1 MATNKKIDD
10 KSIMTFTKKW
20 VNRLLWFGVVWI
32 TWSYILASF
41 GKETIA
47 EALSQTVAEV
57 IIATVLGYLCKAF
70 FETYSQKKN
79 ELKEKEFNM
88 RKESESIDET
98 VDEVSEN

>member
-88 RKESESIDET
+88 RNESESIDET
-98 VDEVSEN
+98 VDEDSEN

>member
-1 MATNKKIDD
+1 MATKKKLDD
-10 KSIMTFTKKW
+10 KLIMTFTKKW
-20 VNRLLWFGVVWI
+20 VNRLLWFGVIWI

-79 ELKEKEFNM
+79 ELKEKEMKIEN
-88 RKESESIDET
+88 ETIDED
-98 VDEVSEN
+98 VES

>member
-1 MATNKKIDD
+1 MKDIKLND
-10 KSIMTFTKKW
+10 KYIRTFTKKW
-20 VNRLLWFGVVWI
+20 VNRLLWFGVIWI

-79 ELKEKEFNM
+79 ELKEKEMKLNT
-88 RKESESIDET
+88 SET
-98 VDEVSEN
+98 ENEDDDN